1 MILGQPCAFV
11 DLETTGASA
20 QSECITEVGLR
31 LFHPD
36 GDSLDFQ
43 QLLNP
48 GKSIPV
54 FISQLTGISN
64 AMVAEQ
70 PYFNECAAQ
79 LFELLD
85 GAVLIAHNAR
95 FDYSFLKT
103 AFAQAG
109 YSFKPKI
116 VCTVKLSK
124 ALYPQFSRHNL
135 DTICE
140 RIGYT
145 RTVSHR
151 AIADVNAM
159 IAFIEYAITD
169 QGLDAVNTA
178 ARAQFHRPSQP
189 VHVSNE
195 TINAM
200 PNVPGVYR
208 FYGEGNALLYIG
220 KSVRLRERV
229 MSHFSADLT
238 SSKEMRLS
246 QEVRDIDWTSTIGE
260 LGALL
265 LENHEIKVHSPIYNR
280 RQRRY
285 KRLWCFQL
293 VENSQ
298 GALLPNLVSRPSEA
312 SGNENGLP
320 SFAANIYGLYPSK
333 AAANKWLMAV
343 VDDFRLC
350 KKMLGLETGAGRC
363 FNYQLKKCAG
373 VCAAE
378 ETVVQHNMRVRAA
391 FIASKIQ
398 SWPFD
403 GPAVI
408 VESAEDW
415 RDSEIVNQ
423 AMHIIHN
430 WVYLGTVNDAGDIEA
445 LLHKPTQASFDKE
458 SYRLINKYIHLAVSV
473 ESVVGTAF
481 I

>member
-1 MILGQPCAFV
+1 MMLGQPCAFV

-20 QSECITEVGLR
+20 QSERITEVGLR

-36 GDSLDFQ
+36 GDALDFQ

-48 GKSIPV
+48 GKSIPA
-54 FISQLTGISN
+54 FISQLTGISS

-70 PYFNECAAQ
+70 PYFNQCAAQ

-85 GAVLIAHNAR
+85 GALFIAHNAR
-95 FDYSFLKT
+95 FDYSFLKV

-135 DTICE
+135 DAICE

-145 RTVSHR
+145 REVSHR
-151 AIADVNAM
+151 AIADVEAM
-159 IAFIEYAITD
+159 IAFIEYAIKD
-169 QGLDAVNTA
+169 QGLDAVNAA
-178 ARAQFHRPSQP
+178 ARAQFHYPSQP

-195 TINAM
+195 TISAM

-208 FYGEGNALLYIG
+208 FYGEDNTLLYIG

-285 KRLWCFQL
+285 KRLWCFEL
-293 VENSQ
+293 IENAQ

-312 SGNENGLP
+312 SAEGPP
-320 SFAANIYGLYPSK
+320 SFAGHIYGLYASK
-333 AAANKWLMAV
+333 AAANKWLMGV

-350 KKMLGLETGAGRC
+350 KKMLGLESGVGRC
-363 FNYQLKKCAG
+363 FNYQLKRCAG
-373 VCAAE
+373 VCAEE
-378 ETVVQHNMRVRAA
+378 ETIVQHNMRVKAA
-391 FIASKIQ
+391 FIASKIE

-430 WVYLGTVNDAGDIEA
+430 WVYLGTVNDGGDIAA
-445 LLHKPTQASFDKE
+445 LLDKPTQAWFDKE

-473 ESVVGTAF
+473 ESIVDAPF